1 MPFPIFDLLEIDQ
14 LGLAKVVLSGTADQ
28 ATLHVWCWR
37 HGILICR
44 HVHRSKARHAQLS
57 LRNVFSCFARF
68 TKCHEYARF
77 PLRLYWRKLVVSHT
91 HTHAHAGAHNFA
103 ACTLSFSC
111 FFLTG

>member
-37 HGILICR
+37 HGILICLTEAKQGTP
-44 HVHRSKARHAQLS
+44 SYLCGM
-57 LRNVFSCFARF
+57 FSAALPDLPSVTNMRAFLCV
-68 TKCHEYARF
+68 CIGGN
-77 PLRLYWRKLVVSHT
+77 WCVVVSHT

-103 ACTLSFSC
+103 ACNLSFSC